1 MLGAHHAH
9 IITRGVQAVLDV
21 AEGAMSVF
29 DVGTLANPRNA
40 LVSRK
45 DGYGMRVISST
56 YVAEV
61 ARTEEVYVHEIAL
74 GQSGVGG
81 DDASMFNTIRDT
93 LMRLQCS
100 IVTITGLTSA
110 SDVLFKWCAEFTKSN
125 PWCYI
130 FFDEIESTWLLPENQ
145 NRQGNAT
152 LWLTIPLFL
161 IVVTMLIGLR
171 SLLASSCRL
180 IPSLTGGAGI
190 ADRKRDRKE
199 FSLAL
204 ETAGV
209 FTILNSA
216 ALLEEAKWTTAQ
228 DVEWKSR
235 ITALKSS
242 DAWMLITGSPGV
254 GKTYH
259 MQQEYLA
266 KAEAG
271 SDAVL
276 DQLGR
281 RVVRL
286 DGSNDLFTL
295 IAMADWLERA
305 IDTTDPVLLIVDE
318 FHMLP
323 SELKEQLLQ
332 WVGPRR
338 FIKLV
343 MIANRYDFGDQVLFA
358 QHLQHN
364 RTLSQRSVE
373 ATRDNIIHCRG
384 SVDEILEVK
393 VLPRICEVLG
403 GGVDL
408 KTWRDRPMSDLSPH
422 SSRIPMTLLFAR
434 LWLQSTSM
442 LVGDDMLSMRDIEKS
457 PILSALQHARQ
468 ERAYVDDADVRRLLR
483 EFLKRQMSHLEK
495 FSTKFVNAVLFV
507 YSLDAVTLPVRQ
519 RWDSLTAPG
528 KRVVAAD
535 GTARV
540 CTIADG
546 LRDFTRWVDVTP

>member
-1 MLGAHHAH
+1 MCRL
-9 IITRGVQAVLDV
+9 VPLLD
-21 AEGAMSVF
+21 GGIS
-29 DVGTLANPRNA
+29 NSRNR
-40 LVSRK
+40 SERK
-45 DGYGMRVISST
+45 DFSRYL
-56 YVAEV
+56 
-61 ARTEEVYVHEIAL
+61 L
-74 GQSGVGG
+74 G
-81 DDASMFNTIRDT
+81 
-93 LMRLQCS
+93 
-100 IVTITGLTSA
+100 
-110 SDVLFKWCAEFTKSN
+110 SDPLCIIN
-125 PWCYI
+125 P
-130 FFDEIESTWLLPENQ
+130 
-145 NRQGNAT
+145 G
-152 LWLTIPLFL
+152 
-161 IVVTMLIGLR
+161 
-171 SLLASSCRL
+171 
-180 IPSLTGGAGI
+180 
-190 ADRKRDRKE
+190 
-199 FSLAL
+199 
-204 ETAGV
+204 
-209 FTILNSA
+209 
-216 ALLEEAKWTTAQ
+216 ALLEVSNWLSYQ
-228 DVEWKSR
+228 DVEWKSKIR
-235 ITALKSS
+235 RLRTS
-242 DAWMLITGSPGV
+242 DAWVLITGSPGV

-393 VLPRICEVLG
+393 VLPELCEAVG
-403 GGVDL
+403 GGASL
-408 KTWRDRPMSDLSPH
+408 ESWLSRPMSDLSPH